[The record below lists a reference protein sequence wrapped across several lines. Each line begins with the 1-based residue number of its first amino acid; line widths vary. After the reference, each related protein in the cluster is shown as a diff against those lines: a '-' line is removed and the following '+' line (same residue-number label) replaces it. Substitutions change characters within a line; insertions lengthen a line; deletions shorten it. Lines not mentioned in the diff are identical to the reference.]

1 MADINEGS
9 GIPST
14 NYAGTT
20 STSMGTTGDI
30 STQASA
36 SSTSQSIGDMATQGR
51 EQVKRFSGM
60 ARDAM
65 FYRADNQKKA
75 LVQNIQGFLSTLENV
90 SKESEGPVKQVLD
103 STTGYIRKFSDRI
116 ENGSTEE
123 LLQDARVV
131 VREKPAVFFAGCVAI
146 GFLAARLFKV

>member
-1 MADINEGS
+1 MANINEGS

-20 STSMGTTGDI
+20 GSSMDTGDI
-30 STQASA
+30 STQ
-36 SSTSQSIGDMATQGR
+36 SSSSSQTPSMGEMATQGR
-51 EQVKRFSGM
+51 EQVKKFGGM

-65 FYRADNQKKA
+65 FYRADSQKKA
-75 LVQNIQGFLSTLENV
+75 LVQNIQGFLSTLENA
-90 SKESEGPVKQVLD
+90 SKESDGPVKQVLD
-103 STTGYIRKFSDRI
+103 SATGYIRQFSDRI

-146 GFLAARLFKV
+146 GFLAARIFKI

>member
-1 MADINEGS
+1 MANINEGS

-14 NYAGTT
+14 NYAGTAD
-20 STSMGTTGDI
+20 TSMGSTGDI
-30 STQASA
+30 STHSSSA
-36 SSTSQSIGDMATQGR
+36 SPSIGDMATQGR
-51 EQVKRFSGM
+51 DQVKKFGGM

-90 SKESEGPVKQVLD
+90 SKESDGSVKQVLD
-103 STTGYIRKFSDRI
+103 SATGYIRKFSDRI

-131 VREKPAVFFAGCVAI
+131 VREKPAVFFAGCVAV
-146 GFLAARLFKV
+146 GFLAARLFKL

>member
-20 STSMGTTGDI
+20 SSSMGSTGDI
-30 STQASA
+30 STQSSSA
-36 SSTSQSIGDMATQGR
+36 SPSIGDMATQGR
-51 EQVKRFSGM
+51 EQVKRFGGM

-65 FYRADNQKKA
+65 FYRADSQKKA
-75 LVQNIQGFLSTLENV
+75 LVQNIQGFISTLENV
-90 SKESEGPVKQVLD
+90 SKESDGSVRQVLD
-103 STTGYIRKFSDRI
+103 SATGYIRKFSDRI
-116 ENGSTEE
+116 ENGSSEE
-123 LLQDARVV
+123 LLQEAQAV

>member
-1 MADINEGS
+1 MANINEGS

-20 STSMGTTGDI
+20 GTSMGTGEI
-30 STQASA
+30 STQSA
-36 SSTSQSIGDMATQGR
+36 SQPQSLGDMATQGR
-51 EQVKRFSGM
+51 EQVKKFGGM

-90 SKESEGPVKQVLD
+90 SKESDGSVKQVLD
-103 STTGYIRKFSDRI
+103 SATGYIRQFSDRI

-146 GFLAARLFKV
+146 GFLAARLFKL